1 MLIKNTIRLEKPDDD
16 AIEKIKIKENI
27 KKSVAINRIIKLGL
41 EEYYKQKI
49 DSGNTK
55 IDPGVSPKFD
65 ELHEKIQALSDQI
78 KDVDLKS
85 YRMNI
90 FVSDFAKAM
99 INDAEKF
106 SALYD
111 GVVKQFEAYKIQL
124 KHTPKLGFV
133 VLKYIKNI
141 LAKNIPDQFYS
152 DVEKI
157 YWAIIEG
164 K

>member
-1 MLIKNTIRLEKPDDD
+1 MKVKNSFRVEKSIDD
-16 AIEKIKIKENI
+16 ALEKIKIK
-27 KKSVAINRIIKLGL
+27 KKISKTEAINEILELGL
-41 EEYYKQKI
+41 EEYYKQKT

-55 IDPGVSPKFD
+55 IDPCVSPKFD

-78 KDVDLKS
+78 KDLDLKS

-106 SALYD
+106 SVLYD
-111 GVVKQFEAYKIQL
+111 GVVKQLEAYKIQL